1 VTFLK
6 LGFRSLFRQKR
17 RTAVSLLVLTF
28 GIGCLLLTDSHSRY
42 IEWGLRES
50 TIHSETG
57 HLQVFHRD
65 YFRREETRVLELG
78 LENFEA
84 LRADLLRLPDVSLV
98 QARIEFMGLI
108 SNGEK
113 SVACLGQGVEPD
125 LERRMRGLFRIGGA
139 TYEALAAHGDDPHVI
154 ALGEGLAKSLG
165 AGPGDSVTLMSTTAD
180 GALNAM
186 DVTVAAVFHGA
197 ASDYDKRAVIVPL
210 RTARLLLDSEKAGSL
225 VVTLDLT
232 EKTDRAFAAIEK
244 LVRDKSYPV
253 VLKKWFERAAYYRQ
267 VERFYRQVTGVL
279 TVVLFLIIFFST
291 SNTIL
296 MAVVERT
303 PEIGTLLALGT
314 NRRQTLATF
323 LSEGLWIGLIGGLLS
338 AAFAFLATSGL
349 NALSITLPPP
359 PGLADGYPLAFRMSW
374 ERTGIIVLG
383 TIAAA
388 GLASI
393 LPTLRATRMKIVDAL
408 GHI

>member
-1 VTFLK
+1 MTFLK

-17 RTAVSLLVLTF
+17 RTAVSLIVLTI
-28 GIGCLLLTDSHSRY
+28 GIGALLLTDSHSRY

-57 HLQVFHRD
+57 HLQVFHRHS
-65 YFRREETRVLELG
+65 FSREESRILEFG
-78 LENFEA
+78 LENAEA

-125 LERRMRGLFRIGGA
+125 LERRMRGLFRMEGA
-139 TYEALAAHGDDPHVI
+139 TYETLAARGEDPHII
-154 ALGEGLAKSLG
+154 ALGEGLAKSLEAEVG
-165 AGPGDSVTLMSTTAD
+165 ESVTLMSTTAE

-186 DVTVAAVFHGA
+186 DLTVAAVFRGGA
-197 ASDYDKRAVIVPL
+197 AEYDKRAVVVPL
-210 RTARLLLDSEKAGSL
+210 RTAQLLLDTEKVGSL
-225 VVTLDLT
+225 IITLDQT
-232 EKTDRAFAAIEK
+232 EKTDRAFAAVERLAREK
-244 LVRDKSYPV
+244 GHPV
-253 VLKKWFERAAYYRQ
+253 VLKKWHERAAYYRQ
-267 VERFYRQVTGVL
+267 VEQFYKQVTGVL
-279 TVVLFLIIFFST
+279 TIVLFLIVFFSL

-296 MAVVERT
+296 TAVVERT
-303 PEIGTLLALGT
+303 PEIGTILALGT
-314 NRRQTLATF
+314 SRRQTLAAF
-323 LSEGLWIGLIGGLLS
+323 LSEGVWIGLIGGLLS
-338 AAFAFLATSGL
+338 AAFAFLATRGL

-359 PGLADGYPLAFRMSW
+359 PGLADGYPLSFRMSW
-374 ERTGIIVLG
+374 ESTAVIVLG
-383 TIAAA
+383 TVAAA
-388 GLASI
+388 ALASI

>member
-1 VTFLK
+1 MTFLK

-17 RTAVSLLVLTF
+17 RTAVSLLVLTI
-28 GIGCLLLTDSHSRY
+28 GIGSLLLTDSHSRY

-65 YFRREETRVLELG
+65 YFLREETRVLELG
-78 LENFEA
+78 LENVEA
-84 LRADLLRLPDVSLV
+84 LRADILRLPDVSLV
-98 QARIEFMGLI
+98 QARIEFMGLV

-125 LERRMRGLFRIGGA
+125 LERRMRGLFRMEGA
-139 TYEALAAHGDDPHVI
+139 TYAALAARGDDPHII

-165 AGPGDSVTLMSTTAD
+165 AGIGDSVTLMSTTTE

-186 DVTVAAVFHGA
+186 DLTVAAVFRGA

-210 RTARLLLDSEKAGSL
+210 RTARLLLDTDKAGSL
-225 VVTLDLT
+225 IITLDQT
-232 EKTDRAFAAIEK
+232 EKTDRVFAAVQRLIEEK
-244 LVRDKSYPV
+244 NSPI
-253 VLKKWFERAAYYRQ
+253 VLKKWHEQAAYYRQ
-267 VERFYRQVTGVL
+267 VQRFYKQITGVL
-279 TVVLFLIIFFST
+279 TIVLFLIVFFST

-303 PEIGTLLALGT
+303 PEIGTILALGT
-314 NRRQTLATF
+314 NRRQALAAF
-323 LSEGLWIGLIGGLLS
+323 LSEGVWIGLIGGLLS
-338 AAFAFLATSGL
+338 AAFAFLATRGL
-349 NALSITLPPP
+349 NALAITLPPP
-359 PGLADGYPLAFRMSW
+359 PGLADGYPLSFRMSW
-374 ERTGIIVLG
+374 ESTVIIVLG
-383 TIAAA
+383 TAAA
-388 GLASI
+388 AALASI
-393 LPTLRATRMKIVDAL
+393 LPTLRATRMKIVEAL